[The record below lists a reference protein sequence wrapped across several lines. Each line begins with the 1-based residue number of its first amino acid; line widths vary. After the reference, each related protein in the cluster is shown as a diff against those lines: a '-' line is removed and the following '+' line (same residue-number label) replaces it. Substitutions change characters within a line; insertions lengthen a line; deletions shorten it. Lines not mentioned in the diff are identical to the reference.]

1 MNEACEVENNV
12 IVFRCKKICA
22 KIDIRKKNGGQ

>member
-12 IVFRCKKICA
+12 IVFQLQKFSA
-22 KIDIRKKNGGQ
+22 KIYIRKKNGGQ